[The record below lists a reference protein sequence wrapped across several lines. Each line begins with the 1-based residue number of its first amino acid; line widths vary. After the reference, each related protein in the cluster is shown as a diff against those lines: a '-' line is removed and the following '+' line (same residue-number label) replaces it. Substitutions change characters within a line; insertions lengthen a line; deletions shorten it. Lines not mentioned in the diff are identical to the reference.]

1 MRRPLPFHPVLV
13 AAFPALFVCSQNVE
27 QFRAGVL
34 LTYVPALVG
43 LCAVAW
49 AVAGLATRDA
59 RKGALIASLFF
70 LLAFSFTAA
79 RRVVPQ
85 FTWELGGW
93 TVGPRKLL
101 FAVWTL
107 AFVGGTW
114 FAARTRRDLGDLTRA
129 INVATL
135 ALVILPTL
143 SIAWYE
149 ARHRGGAPATAE
161 SADDEGGAPL
171 AVESPPDIYW
181 IIMDAYGREDVLRDL
196 YGLDVGDFTGW
207 LREKGFIVGDR
218 STSNYPSTYL
228 AVPSP
233 LQMDYIETFVSPE
246 ELKSGTDLS
255 LMTDVVNDCRVVRF
269 LRRRRYRIVAFT
281 TSVATTEM
289 KSADEYLTPGWFCE
303 EFPNAL
309 VDMTPLRTL
318 FRSRDEAEGRRR
330 HVRFILDALEG
341 MASRPGPKFVFAHVP
356 APHGPF
362 VFGRN
367 GEPVSPPT
375 VNLPG
380 HEVPMGDEEIAEYR
394 RFYADEVVFLN
405 AKLRVVLGAILAK
418 SARPPVIILQGDHG
432 PLSMWGDPA
441 RFGEAAVR
449 ERYPILNAY
458 YLRGERDN
466 ALHPGIT
473 PVNSF
478 RVAFN
483 HVFGARFPM
492 LSDRNFCPTDAPY
505 RMAEVTAAL
514 RNGGPDNST
523 KGDAP

>member
-1 MRRPLPFHPVLV
+1 MRPIAFHPLLV
-13 AAFPALFVCSQNVE
+13 AAFPALFVCSQNIE
-27 QFRAGVL
+27 QFSAGVL
-34 LTYVPALVG
+34 LTAVPALVG

-70 LLAFSFTAA
+70 LLAFSYTAA
-79 RRVVPQ
+79 RRALPP

-93 TVGPRKLL
+93 TVGPRKLT

-107 AFVGGTW
+107 AFVAGTW
-114 FAARTRRDLGDLTRA
+114 FAARTRRDLGNLTRVL
-129 INVATL
+129 NVATL

-143 SIAWYE
+143 NIAWYE
-149 ARHRGGAPATAE
+149 ARHRGSAPATAE
-161 SADDEGGAPL
+161 AADDEGGAPL

-196 YGLDVGDFTGW
+196 YGLDNRSFTGW

-233 LQMDYIETFVSPE
+233 LQMDYIESFVSPE
-246 ELKSGTDLS
+246 DRESGTDLS
-255 LMTDVVNDCRVVRF
+255 LMARVVNDSRVVRF
-269 LRRRRYRIVAFT
+269 LRRRGYRIMAF
-281 TSVATTEM
+281 SSGVATTEM
-289 KSADEYLTPGWFCE
+289 KSADVYLTPGWFYD
-303 EFPNAL
+303 EFSNAL
-309 VDMTPLRTL
+309 VDMTPLGTV
-318 FRSRDEAEGRRR
+318 FRSADSDGNRRR
-330 HVRFILDALEG
+330 RLLFMFDGLVEL
-341 MASRPGPKFVFAHVP
+341 ASRPGPKFVFAHFP
-356 APHGPF
+356 APHRPF
-362 VFGRN
+362 VFGRS
-367 GEPVSPPT
+367 GEAVSPPT

-380 HEVPMGDEEIAEYR
+380 HDMPMGDAEIAEYR

-405 AKLRVVLGAILAK
+405 AKLRAMIEAILAK
-418 SARPPVIILQGDHG
+418 SARPPVIVLQGDHG
-432 PLSMWGDPA
+432 PMSMWGDPV
-441 RFGEAAVR
+441 RFGGAAVR

-458 YLRGERDN
+458 YLRGEADN

-505 RMAEVTAAL
+505 RMAEVTATL
-514 RNGGPDNST
+514 RNGGQDNST